1 MGGLSECAL
10 DRHFAAQL
18 RVISNLKVNKLRKS
32 DHGITQQWLKIFSQV
47 SGQEKYARNC
57 LMLLMYGQLK
67 EMGRLGKPFTDPRN
81 TQRHLDDVLSE
92 YNGKI
97 YMAKPDSKDNDDAL
111 TNMACC
117 GDISHTT
124 EDDHLSHKLDHKISS
139 IKDLW
144 QANQKFIKEID
155 LLHSQTSDLAL
166 DSKNRKLNTQKQISF
181 QLPNSTKTKG
191 ENNPDIMSDI
201 WKSSMQAMNRLK
213 KWTGPNEQ
221 IDFLSTCL
229 QHEINN
235 MPELQEQVAK
245 LDRHFEHVVNFL
257 IEQTCERHDKNMM
270 NLYDRLFKQQ
280 KELQQ
285 VKEEHLRQLN
295 HMLEYQNRQKQISD
309 EQFMWEKNAN
319 RTARATTDRY
329 GHKNSKTQIE
339 SEYQQCYP
347 NDVQTTEMNFNAN
360 NNVGDQ
366 PMGQPMYD
374 NGSCSYCKARSQ

>member
-18 RVISNLKVNKLRKS
+18 RVISNVNVNKLRKS
-32 DHGITQQWLKIFSQV
+32 DNAITQQWLKILNHA

-67 EMGRLGKPFTDPRN
+67 EMGRLGKPFTEPRN

-97 YMAKPDSKDNDDAL
+97 HRAKPNGKDKDDVL
-111 TNMACC
+111 TNVACC
-117 GDISHTT
+117 GDIPSAVGN
-124 EDDHLSHKLDHKISS
+124 DHLDNKISN

-166 DSKNRKLNTQKQISF
+166 DCKNRKMNMQKQISF
-181 QLPNSTKTKG
+181 QLPSSTKTKE
-191 ENNPDIMSDI
+191 ENNPEVMSVI
-201 WKSSMQAMNRLK
+201 WKSAMQAMNRLK
-213 KWTGPNEQ
+213 TWTGPNDQ
-221 IDFLSTCL
+221 IDFLTTCL
-229 QHEINN
+229 QHYIKN
-235 MPELQEQVAK
+235 MPVLQEQLAK
-245 LDRHFEHVVNFL
+245 LDRHFEHVLSNLV
-257 IEQTCERHDKNMM
+257 EQTCERHDKNMI

-280 KELQQ
+280 KELQL

-295 HMLEYQNRQKQISD
+295 RMLDYQNKQKQQAD
-309 EQFMWEKNAN
+309 EQFVWEKNAN
-319 RTARATTDRY
+319 RTARVATDRC
-329 GHKNSKTQIE
+329 HKNSKTQIQ
-339 SEYQQCYP
+339 SNCAQCYP
-347 NDVQTTEMNFNAN
+347 NNVQTTGVNFNGN

-366 PMGQPMYD
+366 PMGPTMYE
-374 NGSCSYCKARSQ
+374 NGSCSYCKARSP